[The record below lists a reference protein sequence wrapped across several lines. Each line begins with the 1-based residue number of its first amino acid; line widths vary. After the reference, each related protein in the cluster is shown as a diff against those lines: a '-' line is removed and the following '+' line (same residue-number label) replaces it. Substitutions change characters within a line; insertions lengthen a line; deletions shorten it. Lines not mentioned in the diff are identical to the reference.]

1 MLKARVMTD
10 LRIGTDLS
18 HAERNAIAVR
28 DRLIALRNKYALGA
42 YEYCKE
48 VCIAPGTLPYSH
60 PVIRLNTALFTETA
74 LLANYL
80 HEQMH
85 WYVTWY
91 SHKHTDQWRRVW
103 AALEGRYPDPPIGG
117 GEGADTLAST
127 HLHLI
132 VNWLEIE
139 ALSSLIGGEAARAHV
154 AQLHYYRWIY
164 ASVLRDWQALKRLY
178 ASHQLVPILPA
189 QDMTPEDLALA
200 ARMNEA

>member
-1 MLKARVMTD
+1 MTD
-10 LRIGTDLS
+10 LRIGIDLS

-28 DRLIALRNKYALGA
+28 EMLIALRTKYALGP

-48 VCIAPGTLPYSH
+48 VSIAPGVLPYSH
-60 PVIRLNTALFTETA
+60 PVIRLHTALFTETA

-91 SHKHTDQWRRVW
+91 SHKHTDQWRAVW
-103 AALEGRYPDPPIGG
+103 TALEYRYPDPPIGR

-139 ALSSLIGGEAARAHV
+139 ALSSLIGAEAAKEHV
-154 AQLHYYRWIY
+154 ARLHYYRWIY
-164 ASVLRDWQALKRLY
+164 AAVIQDRQALGELY
-178 ASHQLVPILPA
+178 ASHRLVPILPA
-189 QDMTPEDLALA
+189 HEMSPEDLALA
-200 ARMNEA
+200 ARLDEA

>member
-1 MLKARVMTD
+1 MSD
-10 LRIGTDLS
+10 LRIGIDLS

-28 DRLIALRNKYALGA
+28 EMLIALRTKYDLGA

-48 VCIAPGTLPYSH
+48 VCIAPTMLPYSH

-74 LLANYL
+74 LLANFI

-91 SHKHTDQWRRVW
+91 SHKHTDQWRAVW
-103 AALEGRYPDPPIGG
+103 EALEQRYPDPPIGR

-139 ALSSLIGGEAARAHV
+139 ALSSLIGAEAARAHV
-154 AQLHYYRWIY
+154 ANLHYYRWIY
-164 ASVLRDWQALKRLY
+164 ASVIRDWQALGELY
-178 ASHQLVPILPA
+178 ASRRLVPILQAHEMSPG
-189 QDMTPEDLALA
+189 DLALA
-200 ARMNEA
+200 ARLDEA

>member
-1 MLKARVMTD
+1 MTD
-10 LRIGTDLS
+10 LRIGIDLS
-18 HAERNAIAVR
+18 HAERSAIAVR
-28 DRLIALRNKYALGA
+28 ERLIALRTKYVLAP

-48 VCIAPGTLPYSH
+48 VRIAPTVLPYSH
-60 PVIRLNTALFTETA
+60 PVIRLHTALFTETA
-74 LLANYL
+74 LLANYI

-91 SHKHTDQWRRVW
+91 SHKRNDQWRALR
-103 AALEGRYPDPPIGG
+103 AALECRYPDPPIGR

-139 ALSSLIGGEAARAHV
+139 ALSSLIGWDTAKAHV

-164 ASVLRDWQALKRLY
+164 ATVIRDWQALKELY
-178 ASHQLVPILPA
+178 ACRMLVPIFPA
-189 QDMTPEDLALA
+189 HDMSQEDLALA
-200 ARMNEA
+200 ARLDEA

>member
-1 MLKARVMTD
+1 MSD
-10 LRIGTDLS
+10 LRICIDLS

-28 DRLIALRNKYALGA
+28 EMLIALRTKYALGP

-48 VCIAPGTLPYSH
+48 VSIAPGVLPYSH
-60 PVIRLNTALFTETA
+60 PVIRLHTALFTETA

-91 SHKHTDQWRRVW
+91 SHKHTDQWRAVW
-103 AALEGRYPDPPIGG
+103 TVLEYRYSDPPIGR

-139 ALSSLIGGEAARAHV
+139 ALSSLIGAEAAKEHV
-154 AQLHYYRWIY
+154 ARLHYYRWIY
-164 ASVLRDWQALKRLY
+164 AAVIQDRQALGELY
-178 ASHQLVPILPA
+178 ASHRLVPILPA
-189 QDMTPEDLALA
+189 HEMSPEDLALA
-200 ARMNEA
+200 ARLDEA

>member
-1 MLKARVMTD
+1 MTD
-10 LRIGTDLS
+10 LRISIDLS

-28 DRLIALRNKYALGA
+28 ERLIALRTKYALGA
-42 YEYCKE
+42 YEYCKK
-48 VCIAPGTLPYSH
+48 VSIAPEVLPYSH
-60 PVIRLNTALFTETA
+60 PVIRLNTNLWTETA

-91 SHKHTDQWRRVW
+91 SHKHTDQWRAVW
-103 AALEGRYPDPPIGG
+103 AALEQRYTDPPIGR

-139 ALSSLIGGEAARAHV
+139 ALSRLIGAEAARAHV
-154 AQLHYYRWIY
+154 ANLHYYRWIY
-164 ASVLRDWQALKRLY
+164 ASVLRDWEALRGLY
-178 ASHQLVPILPA
+178 ACHRLVPILPA
-189 QDMTPEDLALA
+189 HEMSPEDLALA
-200 ARMNEA
+200 ARFDEA

>member
-1 MLKARVMTD
+1 MTD
-10 LRIGTDLS
+10 LRIGIDLS

-28 DRLIALRNKYALGA
+28 DRLIALRTKYALGA

-48 VCIAPGTLPYSH
+48 VRIAPGALPYSH

-91 SHKHTDQWRRVW
+91 SHKHTDQWRGVW
-103 AALEGRYPDPPIGG
+103 TALEGRYPDPPTGR

-139 ALSSLIGGEAARAHV
+139 SLSSLIGAEAARAHV
-154 AQLHYYRWIY
+154 VNLRYYRWIY
-164 ASVLRDWQALKRLY
+164 ASVIRDWQALRELY

-189 QDMTPEDLALA
+189 HDMSPEDLALA
-200 ARMNEA
+200 ARLDGA

>member
-1 MLKARVMTD
+1 MSD
-10 LRIGTDLS
+10 LRICIDLS

-28 DRLIALRNKYALGA
+28 EMLIALRTKYALGP

-48 VCIAPGTLPYSH
+48 VSIAPGVLPYSH
-60 PVIRLNTALFTETA
+60 PVIRLHTALFTETA
-74 LLANYL
+74 LLANFI

-91 SHKHTDQWRRVW
+91 SHKHTDQWRAVW
-103 AALEGRYPDPPIGG
+103 EALEQRYPDPPIGR

-139 ALSSLIGGEAARAHV
+139 ALSSLIGAEAARAHV
-154 AQLHYYRWIY
+154 ANLHYYRWIY
-164 ASVLRDWQALKRLY
+164 ASVIRDWQALGELY
-178 ASHQLVPILPA
+178 ASRRLVPILQAHEMSPG
-189 QDMTPEDLALA
+189 DLALA
-200 ARMNEA
+200 ARLDEA

>member
-1 MLKARVMTD
+1 MTD
-10 LRIGTDLS
+10 LRIRIDLS

-28 DRLIALRNKYALGA
+28 EMLIALSTKYALGP

-48 VCIAPGTLPYSH
+48 VSIAPGVLPYSH

-74 LLANYL
+74 LLANYI

-85 WYVTWY
+85 WYATWY
-91 SHKHTDQWRRVW
+91 SHKHTDQWRAVW
-103 AALEGRYPDPPIGG
+103 AALEQRYPDPPIGR

-139 ALSSLIGGEAARAHV
+139 ALGSLIGAEAAKEHV
-154 AQLHYYRWIY
+154 ANLHYYRWIY
-164 ASVLRDWQALKRLY
+164 ASVIRDWQALGELY
-178 ASHQLVPILPA
+178 AAHYLVPILPA
-189 QDMTPEDLALA
+189 HEMSPEDLTLA
-200 ARMNEA
+200 ARLDEA

>member
-1 MLKARVMTD
+1 MTD
-10 LRIGTDLS
+10 LRIGIDLS

-28 DRLIALRNKYALGA
+28 DRLIALRTKYALGA

-48 VCIAPGTLPYSH
+48 VRIAPGALPYSH

-91 SHKHTDQWRRVW
+91 SHKHTDQWRGVW
-103 AALEGRYPDPPIGG
+103 TALEGRYPDPPTGR

-139 ALSSLIGGEAARAHV
+139 ALSCLIGAEAARAHV
-154 AQLHYYRWIY
+154 TNLLYYRWIY
-164 ASVLRDWQALKRLY
+164 ASVIRDWQALRELY

-189 QDMTPEDLALA
+189 HDMSPEDLALA
-200 ARMNEA
+200 ARLDGA

>member
-1 MLKARVMTD
+1 MTD
-10 LRIGTDLS
+10 LRIGIDLS
-18 HAERNAIAVR
+18 HAERNAMAVR
-28 DRLIALRNKYALGA
+28 DRLIALRSKYALGA
-42 YEYCKE
+42 YEYCRE
-48 VCIAPGTLPYSH
+48 VVITPTVLPYSH
-60 PVIRLNTALFTETA
+60 PVIRLNTGLFSETA

-91 SHKHTDQWRRVW
+91 SHKHTDQWRGVW
-103 AALEGRYPDPPIGG
+103 AALEGRYLDPPIGR

-139 ALSSLIGGEAARAHV
+139 ALSSLIGREAARAHV

-164 ASVLRDWQALKRLY
+164 ASVLRDWDALKRLY
-178 ASHQLVPILPA
+178 LSHQLLPILPA
-189 QDMTPEDLALA
+189 HEMSPEDLALA
-200 ARMNEA
+200 ARFDEA

>member
-1 MLKARVMTD
+1 MSD
-10 LRIGTDLS
+10 LRIGIDLS

-28 DRLIALRNKYALGA
+28 EMLIALSTKYALGP

-48 VCIAPGTLPYSH
+48 VSIAPGVLPYSH
-60 PVIRLNTALFTETA
+60 PVIRLNTALITETA

-85 WYVTWY
+85 WYATWY
-91 SHKHTDQWRRVW
+91 SHKHTDQWRAVW
-103 AALEGRYPDPPIGG
+103 AALEQRYPDPPIGR

-139 ALSSLIGGEAARAHV
+139 ALSSLIGAEAARAHV
-154 AQLHYYRWIY
+154 ANLHYYRWIY
-164 ASVLRDWQALKRLY
+164 ASVIRDWQALGELY
-178 ASHQLVPILPA
+178 ASRQLVPILQA
-189 QDMTPEDLALA
+189 HEMSPEDLALA
-200 ARMNEA
+200 ARFDEA

>member
-1 MLKARVMTD
+1 MTD
-10 LRIGTDLS
+10 LRIGIDLS

-48 VCIAPGTLPYSH
+48 VSIAPGVLPYSH
-60 PVIRLNTALFTETA
+60 PVIRLSTALITETA
-74 LLANYL
+74 LLACYI

-91 SHKHTDQWRRVW
+91 SHKHADNCRSLW
-103 AALEGRYPDPPIGG
+103 ATLEQRYPNPPIGR
-117 GEGADTLAST
+117 GEGADTRAST

-139 ALSSLIGGEAARAHV
+139 ALSRLIGAEAARAHV
-154 AQLHYYRWIY
+154 ANLHYYRWIY
-164 ASVLRDWQALKRLY
+164 ASVIRDWEALGEVY
-178 ASHQLVPILPA
+178 ATHQLVPIRPA
-189 QDMTPEDLALA
+189 HEMSPEDLALA
-200 ARMNEA
+200 ARLDEA

>member
-1 MLKARVMTD
+1 MSD
-10 LRIGTDLS
+10 LRICIDLS

-28 DRLIALRNKYALGA
+28 EMLIALSTKYALGP

-48 VCIAPGTLPYSH
+48 VSIAPGVLPYSH

-74 LLANYL
+74 LLANYI

-91 SHKHTDQWRRVW
+91 SHKHTDQWRAVW
-103 AALEGRYPDPPIGG
+103 AALEQRYPDPPIGR

-139 ALSSLIGGEAARAHV
+139 ALGSLIGAQAAKEHV
-154 AQLHYYRWIY
+154 ANLHYYRWIY
-164 ASVLRDWQALKRLY
+164 ASVLRDWQALRGLY
-178 ASHQLVPILPA
+178 TAHYLLPILPA
-189 QDMTPEDLALA
+189 HDMSPEDLALA
-200 ARMNEA
+200 ARLDEA

>member
-1 MLKARVMTD
+1 MTD
-10 LRIGTDLS
+10 LRIGIDLS
-18 HAERNAIAVR
+18 HAENASMAVR
-28 DRLIALRNKYALGA
+28 ERLIALRNKYALGA
-42 YEYCKE
+42 DESCRE
-48 VCIAPGTLPYSH
+48 VVITPTVLPYSH
-60 PVIRLNTALFTETA
+60 PVIRLTTGYWTETA

-103 AALEGRYPDPPIGG
+103 AALEGRYLDPPIGR

-139 ALSSLIGGEAARAHV
+139 ALSSLIGREAARAHV

-164 ASVLRDWQALKRLY
+164 ARVLRDWDALKRLY
-178 ASHQLVPILPA
+178 VSHQLVPILPA
-189 QDMTPEDLALA
+189 HEMSTEDLALA
-200 ARMNEA
+200 ARIDEA